1 MQLSSIEK
9 ANVTSSLCLS
19 GWHYSIETPYC
30 KRVCTQGIRGFGVV
44 CPISGSALRQ
54 KTTLHCIIINLRFFF
69 VRLKIFKM
77 DSRLSKLSLQKS
89 SIRNV
94 WLIELLS
101 VSFNRSMFLLILL
114 EFFFSLYF
122 WSNETRLLYLAS
134 KLHQTFQNEA
144 FQRLIW
150 NSRFSAF
157 FFKVWRMQ
165 VFIRYR
171 GKNFLKLSSYN
182 IIWN

>member
-1 MQLSSIEK
+1 MYPRHSRFW
-9 ANVTSSLCLS
+9 SSLSNFRLS
-19 GWHYSIETPYC
+19 AQAENHVALHHYKFTIF
-30 KRVCTQGIRGFGVV
+30 FG
-44 CPISGSALRQ
+44 
-54 KTTLHCIIINLRFFF
+54 
-69 VRLKIFKM
+69 RLKIFKM

-89 SIRNV
+89 SVRNV

-122 WSNETRLLYLAS
+122 WSNKTRLLYLAS
-134 KLHQTFQNEA
+134 KLNQTFQNEA
-144 FQRLIW
+144 FQRFIW
-150 NSRFSAF
+150 NSRFCAF

-165 VFIRYR
+165 IFIRYR